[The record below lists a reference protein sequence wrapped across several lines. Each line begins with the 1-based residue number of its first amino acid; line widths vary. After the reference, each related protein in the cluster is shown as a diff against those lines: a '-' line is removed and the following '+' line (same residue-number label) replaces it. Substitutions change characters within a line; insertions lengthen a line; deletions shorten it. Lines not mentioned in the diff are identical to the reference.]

1 VPAYAGADTDGDGLP
16 DAYED
21 EHNFNKNDAGDA
33 DLDADGDGFS
43 NFEEFLLGT
52 NPRAGSSLLA
62 GPVIAESP
70 RPVFVVAGE
79 PAVFHVG
86 VANAAG
92 VGYQWFMDD
101 QPLAGA
107 NEALLVL
114 TNGPALV
121 NNRFRCAVAN
131 VAGLAVTEPVYVTF
145 VTPPLPLAVTNGIT
159 TNLTVGVSGMGQY
172 TYQWRRNG
180 VDVPGAT
187 QATLWLTNVT
197 SEAEG
202 EYTVVLRDGAW
213 SYETRPVR
221 FRVLYRVS
229 FVRHPEPSVI
239 RAAGESVTL
248 SVQASGT
255 WPITYTWR
263 RVGVPMAMMTLD
275 SDTAT
280 LTLTNLNFTNAVY
293 YDVLITNQV
302 GVLGRA
308 NSDRTFVNVLTNVP
322 VSRAVQLGSNVVLSV
337 GMSGLQAVRFYQWY
351 FQDQPLAGMTNM
363 TLTLTNFQAEQAG
376 PYRVVASTT
385 NASYQTAPAWVT
397 LLANPMLS
405 QPRVEAG
412 GGFRLTLEGNPGMRY
427 LVEASAD
434 LRSWTNVAM
443 IAATNRPL
451 EYLLPMLGE
460 SQTFYRV
467 RLQP

>member
-1 VPAYAGADTDGDGLP
+1 
-16 DAYED
+16 
-21 EHNFNKNDAGDA
+21 
-33 DLDADGDGFS
+33 
-43 NFEEFLLGT
+43 
-52 NPRAGSSLLA
+52 
-62 GPVIAESP
+62 
-70 RPVFVVAGE
+70 
-79 PAVFHVG
+79 
-86 VANAAG
+86 
-92 VGYQWFMDD
+92 
-101 QPLAGA
+101 
-107 NEALLVL
+107 
-114 TNGPALV
+114 
-121 NNRFRCAVAN
+121 
-131 VAGLAVTEPVYVTF
+131 
-145 VTPPLPLAVTNGIT
+145 
-159 TNLTVGVSGMGQY
+159 
-172 TYQWRRNG
+172 
-180 VDVPGAT
+180 
-187 QATLWLTNVT
+187 
-197 SEAEG
+197 
-202 EYTVVLRDGAW
+202 
-213 SYETRPVR
+213 
-221 FRVLYRVS
+221 
-229 FVRHPEPSVI
+229 
-239 RAAGESVTL
+239 
-248 SVQASGT
+248 
-255 WPITYTWR
+255 
-263 RVGVPMAMMTLD
+263 MAMMTLD